1 METEDLRNYIQVAA
15 SQSFSLGAGSRGI
28 GQPSATRSVRRLESE
43 LKVTLIDR
51 KVRPIQMTL
60 QGIEFLKFARETI
73 NHLEILTRDFQKP
86 DPNIQGTLNII
97 TSSTPGELLVPHML
111 NDFLIQFPL
120 VRPRVVTS
128 DSNEVYFQLLSS
140 NYDVGFV
147 GSFNPNNKLR
157 FLKIAEDEIMLAVG
171 RNHKFFNQHKIKVS
185 ELAGERLILRDKGSG
200 TLRTLSQAL
209 KLAGLKLPDHKIAMV
224 VGDTRAVLN
233 AVKENI
239 GSGFVS
245 SLALQ
250 SESMSDI
257 HGIEIED
264 LNLKRN
270 LFIVYQKN
278 HPNLRIIQE
287 FIRFAPETTGLRELL
302 TVETSK
308 IRG

>member
-51 KVRPIQMTL
+51 KVRPIQLTL
-60 QGIEFLKFARETI
+60 TGVEFLKFARETI
-73 NHLEILTRDFQKP
+73 NHLEILTRGFQKP
-86 DPNIQGTLNII
+86 DPNIRGALNII

-111 NDFLIQFPL
+111 NEFLIQFPL

-128 DSNEVYFQLLSS
+128 DSDEVYFQLLSN

-147 GSFNPNNKLR
+147 GSFNPNNKLS

-171 RNHKFFNQHKIKVS
+171 RNHKFFNQDTIKVS
-185 ELAGERLILRDKGSG
+185 ELDGERLVLREKGSG
-200 TLRTLSQAL
+200 TIRTFTQAL
-209 KLAGLKLPDHKIAMV
+209 KSAGLKFPDHKIAMV

-239 GSGFVS
+239 GLGFIS

-250 SESMSDI
+250 SESISDI
-257 HGIEIED
+257 QGIKIEG

-278 HPNLRIIQE
+278 HPNLRIVQE
-287 FIRFAPETTGLRELL
+287 FIRFAPEATGLRELL
-302 TVETSK
+302 AVETS
-308 IRG
+308 